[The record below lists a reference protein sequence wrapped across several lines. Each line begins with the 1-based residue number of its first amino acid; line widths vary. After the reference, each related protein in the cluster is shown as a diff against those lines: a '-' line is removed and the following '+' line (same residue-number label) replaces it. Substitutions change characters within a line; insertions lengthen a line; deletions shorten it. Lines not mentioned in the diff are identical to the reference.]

1 MKILKGKLL
10 FDFQEK
16 MLEKSEKLE
25 DLNTSVRKYL
35 NLPKPILEY
44 VIFCHQEDTLWPFE
58 DSKKLKEKFD
68 DIFQS
73 AEYVKVMAAFKKE
86 RKTQH
91 ETFKAWDQKNEKF

>member
-1 MKILKGKLL
+1 
-10 FDFQEK
+10 

-91 ETFKAWDQKNEKF
+91 ETFKAWDQKKLKILFHNVSFIKYFISLI